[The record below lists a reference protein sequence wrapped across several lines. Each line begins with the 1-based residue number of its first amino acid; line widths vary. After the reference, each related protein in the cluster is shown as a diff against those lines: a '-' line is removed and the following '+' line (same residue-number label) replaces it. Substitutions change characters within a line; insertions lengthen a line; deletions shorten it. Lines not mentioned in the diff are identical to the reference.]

1 MYIFIIYDIIYKY
14 VYVCNSVYNCYK
26 IHQQS
31 DLGTSVIIEKDPI
44 DLLMITRYVQILSER
59 KNTHYYSFLCLLP
72 LQNDQNLSS
81 IS

>member
-1 MYIFIIYDIIYKY
+1 M
-14 VYVCNSVYNCYK
+14 
-26 IHQQS
+26 HQQS
-31 DLGTSVIIEKDPI
+31 DMGTSVIIEKDPI